1 MVTNGA
7 CIIFCIISF
16 VIGCWL
22 GLAALALCVAARDN
36 KSEDSEN
43 DERKTNP

>member
-22 GLAALALCVAARDN
+22 GLAALALCAAAKD
-36 KSEDSEN
+36 KKDEVKEN
-43 DERKTNP
+43 DESGTN